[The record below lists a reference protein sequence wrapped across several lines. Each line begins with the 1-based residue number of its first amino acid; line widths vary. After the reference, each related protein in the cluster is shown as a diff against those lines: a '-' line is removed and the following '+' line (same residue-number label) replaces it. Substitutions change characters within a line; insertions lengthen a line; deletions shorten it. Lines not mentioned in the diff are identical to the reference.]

1 MRGKR
6 YCASH
11 REDEHAPDW
20 PTETRPDERQRRS
33 DAFARAAHRGN
44 HEQLI
49 DQAVRQVIE
58 AAGVDRS
65 LEDEI
70 GALRIVL
77 QRVIAMDALHGEP
90 RETAATV
97 ARLVDSIV
105 RAVRA
110 QRALSGDLADDL
122 ASALT
127 TVLIE
132 MGLGEEA

>member
-1 MRGKR
+1 MRGKQ

-11 REDEHAPDW
+11 RDDAHN
-20 PTETRPDERQRRS
+20 RPPPADPNVDERQRRS
-33 DAFARAAHRGN
+33 DAFARAARNGDY
-44 HEQLI
+44 EQLV
-49 DQAVRQVIE
+49 DQTVRRVIE

-77 QRVIAMDALHGEP
+77 QRVIAVDALHGDP

-97 ARLVDSIV
+97 ARLADSIV

-110 QRALSGDLADDL
+110 QRALSGELANDLV
-122 ASALT
+122 SALT
-127 TVLIE
+127 TVLID
-132 MGLGEEA
+132 MGIGEEP

>member
-11 REDEHAPDW
+11 RSDEHAPDL
-20 PTETRPDERQRRS
+20 PAETGPDERRLRS
-33 DAFARAAHRGN
+33 DAFARAARRGN
-44 HEQLI
+44 YEQLI

-58 AAGVDRS
+58 AAGVDHS
-65 LEDEI
+65 LDDEI
-70 GALRIVL
+70 GALRIIL
-77 QRVIAMDALHGEP
+77 KRVIAMDALDGDP

-97 ARLVDSIV
+97 TRLVDSIV

-110 QRALSGDLADDL
+110 QRALSGDLANDL
-122 ASALT
+122 TAALT
-127 TVLIE
+127 TVLLE